1 MSSDSES
8 LTSPPAAPLPGGVV
22 GTGIPRLS
30 PEGHDP
36 LSNEPLRVTGRL
48 RRLLVWW
55 GTAGLGVYLSLGAV
69 AGVLLPLQVQL
80 YDPVNKASNLA
91 LVTVVGALGGLL
103 AQPIAGLLSDRTR
116 SRMGRRFPWMLAG
129 ALISAGSMAGLGLV
143 GGLVAI
149 AGLYLLLSVG
159 LALNQGPAAAILPD
173 RVLRRARGLF
183 SAVGGLGVIFGTL
196 GGATLGALLS
206 GSILVGYLV
215 LAVLIL
221 VAAVGFVLFNP
232 DHDNRGE
239 PTPPLHWSMF
249 LRTFWV
255 NPRQNPDFAFGFLGR
270 LFTFAGYYLVNT
282 FTLYL
287 LQDYIGLGP
296 DAVAAVPLLA
306 GVSMVTTLISTFIGG
321 PVSDRTGRRKPAAVV
336 AGLLIAI
343 SLIVPWVL
351 PTLTGMI
358 IYAAIA
364 GLGFGSY
371 LAVDQALL
379 SEVLPTTEDN
389 GRFLGVLN
397 IAVTGPAA
405 LGAALAGVIVSTVGY
420 TALFPIGMVI
430 AVAGSLAILPIKSVR

>member
-1 MSSDSES
+1 MSSGSEF
-8 LTSPPAAPLPGGVV
+8 LASPPGAPVPSGDVIV
-22 GTGIPRLS
+22 LS

-36 LSNEPLRVTGRL
+36 LSNEPVRVTGRL

-69 AGVLLPLQVQL
+69 VGVLLPLQIQFI
-80 YDPVNKASNLA
+80 DPANKAPNLA
-91 LVTVVGALGGLL
+91 LATAVGALGGLL

-116 SRMGRRFPWMLAG
+116 SRIGRRFPWMLAG
-129 ALISAGSMAGLGLV
+129 ALISAAAMAALGMVATVVGIVVAYLV
-143 GGLVAI
+143 V
-149 AGLYLLLSVG
+149 SVG
-159 LALNQGPAAAILPD
+159 LNINQGPAAAILPD
-173 RVLRRARGLF
+173 RVPRRARGLF

-206 GSILVGYLV
+206 GDIVVGYVV
-215 LAVLIL
+215 LAALTL
-221 VAAVGFVLFNP
+221 AAAVGFIAFNP
-232 DHDNRGE
+232 DHDNRDT
-239 PTPPLHWSMF
+239 PKPPLHWSMIV
-249 LRTFWV
+249 RTFWV
-255 NPRQNPDFAFGFLGR
+255 NPRRHPDFAFGFLGR
-270 LFTFAGYYLVNT
+270 LLTFAGYYLVNT
-282 FTLYL
+282 FTLYV
-287 LQDYIGLGP
+287 LQDYIGLGEG
-296 DAVAAVPLLA
+296 AVAVVPLLA

-343 SLIVPWVL
+343 SLIVPWIW

-358 IYAAIA
+358 IYSAIA

-405 LGAALAGVIVSTVGY
+405 LGAALAGVIVSAVGY

-430 AVAGSLAILPIKSVR
+430 AIAGSLAILPIRSVR

>member
-8 LTSPPAAPLPGGVV
+8 LTSPPAPVPV
-22 GTGIPRLS
+22 GDVKTGIPRLS

-69 AGVLLPLQVQL
+69 VGVLLPLQIEFI
-80 YDPVNKASNLA
+80 DPVNKAANLA
-91 LVTVVGALGGLL
+91 LITVVGALGGLL

-129 ALISAGSMAGLGLV
+129 ALISAGSMAGLGLA
-143 GGLVAI
+143 GGVVAL

-173 RVLRRARGLF
+173 RVPRRARGLF

-196 GGATLGALLS
+196 GGATLGAVLS

-215 LAVLIL
+215 LAALIL
-221 VAAVGFVLFNP
+221 VAAIGFILFNP
-232 DHDNRGE
+232 DHDNRDE
-239 PTPPLHWSMF
+239 PTPPLRPSML

-255 NPRQNPDFAFGFLGR
+255 NPRQNPDFAWGFAGR

-306 GVSMVTTLISTFIGG
+306 VVSMVTTLISTFIGG
-321 PVSDRTGRRKPAAVV
+321 PISDRTGRRKPAAVV

-343 SLIVPWVL
+343 SLIVPWIL

-405 LGAALAGVIVSTVGY
+405 LGAALAGVIVSSIGY
-420 TALFPIGMVI
+420 TALFPIGMII
-430 AVAGSLAILPIKSVR
+430 AIAGSLAILPIKSVR